1 MGGGG
6 EFCTNKI
13 NKNTNINTGKMNSKS
28 YLGQTLTISAAQ
40 ITKKILKVY
49 KKGNMISSQILGG
62 TLVKE

>member
-1 MGGGG
+1 
-6 EFCTNKI
+6 
-13 NKNTNINTGKMNSKS
+13 MNSKS

-49 KKGNMISSQILGG
+49 KKCNMISSQILGG

>member
-1 MGGGG
+1 
-6 EFCTNKI
+6 
-13 NKNTNINTGKMNSKS
+13 MNSKS

-62 TLVKE
+62 TLAKE